1 MDLRRWSWLTIVLAM
16 ALVLGTFA
24 GAVFAGA
31 ADPTY
36 WDGVQ
41 NPTFPPCVALK
52 IDPPVSGTYYFDG
65 GVSITITTYNTD
77 MGQEFD
83 WSSNASFGHVF
94 VKGGPGGNI
103 YAYDPMVKSGTGLHA
118 PLAPSGKWAGL
129 SHITFYYC
137 FVATPAIDIEKATN
151 GHDADSPTGPMIYV
165 GDSVTWTYAV
175 TNTGNVPLTQI
186 VVTDSVAGVAP
197 AYISGDDG
205 DGIMEPGD
213 VWYYAATGTAV
224 AGQYANLGTVTG
236 KYGPAVTVTDN
247 DPSHYFGAA
256 PAIDIEKHTNGQDAD
271 EPTGPMILV
280 GQPVAWTYIVTNTGN
295 VPLTNIQV
303 VDDQGVVVTL
313 PGTTLG
319 VGESMTGTASGV
331 AVAGQYANLGTVTG
345 QWNGHP
351 VTDADP
357 SHYFGEERTPECFSQ
372 TAWAADGAAGS
383 FRFTDNNWATYV
395 THIKGSQGVTEY
407 DLYAGQTYLAGKIQ
421 VWEENG
427 YLKVKYVVEGT
438 AYKPGWQGEWV
449 KMTEAHVAVGAQVK
463 NIPSNKAGPIP
474 GRFAYKWTGESD
486 TATISIPLTKVP
498 EGEFIL
504 AAHSVVWW
512 CGYPADELAPMAKAA
527 VTDSEAESQAGES
540 EGQVLVGLERASEK
554 VAGKPGKAASVIETL
569 ITGGKPG
576 KAIGTSH
583 KAK

>member
-1 MDLRRWSWLTIVLAM
+1 V
-16 ALVLGTFA
+16 
-24 GAVFAGA
+24 
-31 ADPTY
+31 
-36 WDGVQ
+36 
-41 NPTFPPCVALK
+41 
-52 IDPPVSGTYYFDG
+52 
-65 GVSITITTYNTD
+65 
-77 MGQEFD
+77 
-83 WSSNASFGHVF
+83 
-94 VKGGPGGNI
+94 
-103 YAYDPMVKSGTGLHA
+103 
-118 PLAPSGKWAGL
+118 
-129 SHITFYYC
+129 
-137 FVATPAIDIEKATN
+137 
-151 GHDADSPTGPMIYV
+151 
-165 GDSVTWTYAV
+165 
-175 TNTGNVPLTQI
+175 
-186 VVTDSVAGVAP
+186 VVTLPGTTLGVGE
-197 AYISGDDG
+197 S
-205 DGIMEPGD
+205 M
-213 VWYYAATGTAV
+213 TGTASGVAV

-236 KYGPAVTVTDN
+236 QWNGHPVTDA

-345 QWNGHP
+345 QWSGHP

-372 TAWAADGAAGS
+372 TAWAADGVAGS

-421 VWEENG
+421 VWEEDG
-427 YLKVKYVVEGT
+427 YLKIKYVVEGT

-486 TATISIPLTKVP
+486 TATVSIPLTKVP

-512 CGYPADELAPMAKAA
+512 CGYPADELAPMAQAA
-527 VTDSEAESQAGES
+527 VTDSEAEDQAGES

-554 VAGKPGKAASVIETL
+554 VAGKPGNAASVIETL

-576 KAIGTSH
+576 KAIGPSH

>member
-1 MDLRRWSWLTIVLAM
+1 M
-16 ALVLGTFA
+16 ALVLGTLA

-83 WSSNASFGHVF
+83 WSSTASFGHVF

-103 YAYDPMVKSGTGLHA
+103 YAYDPMVKSGAGLHA
-118 PLAPSGKWAGL
+118 PLASSGKWAGL

-186 VVTDSVAGVAP
+186 AVTDSVAGVAP

-345 QWNGHP
+345 QWSGHP
-351 VTDADP
+351 VTDADS

-372 TAWAADGAAGS
+372 TAWAADGVAGS

-421 VWEENG
+421 VWEEDG
-427 YLKVKYVVEGT
+427 YLKIKYVVEGT

-486 TATISIPLTKVP
+486 TATVSIPLTKVP

-512 CGYPADELAPMAKAA
+512 CGYPADELAPMAQAA
-527 VTDSEAESQAGES
+527 VTDSEAEDQAGES

-554 VAGKPGKAASVIETL
+554 VAGKPGNAASVIETL

-576 KAIGTSH
+576 KAIGPSH